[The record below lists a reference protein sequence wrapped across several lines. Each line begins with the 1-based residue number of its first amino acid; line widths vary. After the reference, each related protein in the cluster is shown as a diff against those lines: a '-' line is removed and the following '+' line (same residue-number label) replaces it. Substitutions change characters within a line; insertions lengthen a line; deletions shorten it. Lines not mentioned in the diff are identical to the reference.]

1 MYSRGEG
8 AWSSSLEMFASR
20 FSEASEIPRE
30 VHSSLFWLVL
40 IDSAPDPIGQKTDD
54 VPVEV
59 LNVVLHHT
67 GVEGVFEHPGLAVPG
82 RPVTANGVSTNGE
95 NASGTRESRR
105 RYQIRMKQKVLVC
118 DEN

>member
-30 VHSSLFWLVL
+30 VHSSLFRLVL

-67 GVEGVFEHPGLAVPG
+67 RVRDDLGCAD
-82 RPVTANGVSTNGE
+82 STLHWE
-95 NASGTRESRR
+95 FLV
-105 RYQIRMKQKVLVC
+105 VLVWVMVIL
-118 DEN
+118 EWIGLSR